1 MRCSQW
7 HAKIEELVVPGG
19 LEGGWVE
26 GDYDFQGIDSPPQT
40 KKPVLALTEVDEGL
54 GDVDCSSP
62 LMTFN
67 PMGLVVLAELNSN
80 TEVMRLDN
88 TLNVFNWVKRR
99 LPVFSKMMGLS
110 LG

>member
-1 MRCSQW
+1 MGCSQW
-7 HAKIEELVVPGG
+7 HAKIEELVVLGG

-26 GDYDFQGIDSPPQT
+26 GDYDPQGIDSPHQT
-40 KKPVLALTEVDEGL
+40 NQPLLALTEVDEGL
-54 GDVDCSSP
+54 DIVDCSSP

-67 PMGLVVLAELNSN
+67 PMGLVMSAELNSN